1 MEIMKSKIAQHYSC
15 KLLTDTVV
23 LPSLGQSLGKEDE
36 DFFSLELLVTGD
48 AAAEVETVEEFI
60 GDAT

>member
-1 MEIMKSKIAQHYSC
+1 MVDAASLEDDAVNDPLEEC
-15 KLLTDTVV
+15 RPNVKLK
-23 LPSLGQSLGKEDE
+23 KEDE

>member
-1 MEIMKSKIAQHYSC
+1 MMQPNV
-15 KLLTDTVV
+15 KLK
-23 LPSLGQSLGKEDE
+23 KEDE